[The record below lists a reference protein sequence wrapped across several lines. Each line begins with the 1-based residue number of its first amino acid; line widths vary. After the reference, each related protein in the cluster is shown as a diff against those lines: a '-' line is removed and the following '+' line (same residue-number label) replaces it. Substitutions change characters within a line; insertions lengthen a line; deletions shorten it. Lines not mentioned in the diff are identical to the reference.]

1 MSELTLT
8 DATFTQEVLNE
19 PIKPVLVDFWA
30 AWCGPCKIQGPIVS
44 EIAKQYEGKAKIA
57 KFDVDANPQTAQQF
71 SILSIPTT
79 MIFKAGKAVWQGVGV
94 QQKKDL
100 EEQLDK
106 VLGA

>member
-1 MSELTLT
+1 MPEVTLT
-8 DATFTQEVLNE
+8 DATFAKEVFSDTA
-19 PIKPVLVDFWA
+19 KPVLVDFWA

-71 SILSIPTT
+71 SILSIPTI
-79 MIFKAGKAVWQGVGV
+79 MIFKGGKAVWQGVGV

-106 VLGA
+106 VLEN